1 MNRRLGR
8 QQLSNRHR
16 YIVTHFI
23 CAIINVQSKERSSP
37 LMVCNI
43 LKKAFQVHLEG
54 LVNYDGWENN
64 KTLETTYGSRLF
76 NYSSNPYMPLDVL
89 RNELLNNHNPR
100 CIQVIVVITILY
112 QDYNL
117 KRYEENKGCCF

>member
-1 MNRRLGR
+1 MFKARREV
-8 QQLSNRHR
+8 H
-16 YIVTHFI
+16 
-23 CAIINVQSKERSSP
+23 P